1 MLPAPIESL
10 TNDRLAYLRASF
22 FLRRSTRTYNAISA
36 GTTSRAQS
44 NCGQR
49 NNMTTC
55 SGDPGSG
62 DLVRGRRSHQSH
74 ARAVGSV
81 CSSTKLIVRDADIP
95 DPAKEINHDNAPGS
109 ASVPSD
115 AEGGI
120 SVDRY
125 VEIPRLR
132 LGMTKG

>member
-22 FLRRSTRTYNAISA
+22 FLRRSTRTYNTISA

-49 NNMTTC
+49 NDMTTC

-74 ARAVGSV
+74 AKAVGSA
-81 CSSTKLIVRDADIP
+81 CSSTRLIVRTADTP
-95 DPAKEINHDNAPGS
+95 DTAKEINHDNAPGERQR
-109 ASVPSD
+109 PEQRRRRD
-115 AEGGI
+115 
-120 SVDRY
+120 
-125 VEIPRLR
+125 
-132 LGMTKG
+132 LG